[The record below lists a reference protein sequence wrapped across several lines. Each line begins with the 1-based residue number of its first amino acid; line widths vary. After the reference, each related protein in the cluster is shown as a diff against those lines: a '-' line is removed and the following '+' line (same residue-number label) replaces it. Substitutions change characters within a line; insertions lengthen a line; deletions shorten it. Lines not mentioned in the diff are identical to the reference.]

1 MKPVQLKRGR
11 MFRTSMFAW
20 VCIEPQ
26 RRKHFWSWVED
37 LGGSCGKVSVYNAR
51 DLSSVPGS
59 GSIPV
64 EGNGNPLLYSCLENP
79 RDGGAWWA
87 AAYGVTQGRTRLN
100 RLSSSSSRGRPRDL
114 PGQGK
119 TWILNARKHV
129 CSPQCGLS
137 CFSLNHLPFFTF
149 IP

>member
-79 RDGGAWWA
+79 IYGGVWCRLLSMGSQRVGHEWA
-87 AAYGVTQGRTRLN
+87 TS
-100 RLSSSSSRGRPRDL
+100 LSLSLSEDKEIWLDRGKLESWMQDSMFAP
-114 PGQGK
+114 
-119 TWILNARKHV
+119 
-129 CSPQCGLS
+129 LS
-137 CFSLNHLPFFTF
+137 VV
-149 IP
+149 

>member
-79 RDGGAWWA
+79 IYGGVWCRLLSTGLQRVGHEWA
-87 AAYGVTQGRTRLN
+87 TS
-100 RLSSSSSRGRPRDL
+100 LSLSLSEDKEIWLDRGKLESWMQESMFAP
-114 PGQGK
+114 
-119 TWILNARKHV
+119 
-129 CSPQCGLS
+129 LS
-137 CFSLNHLPFFTF
+137 VV
-149 IP
+149 